1 MSANPTLRGRLA
13 ALAIVCCAATSVPAQ
28 AQMFGSD
35 ENQMAAQFAPM
46 LEMMKAKMGK
56 RCYGQLMQT
65 FGPMMANM
73 MEGNGGMFGGGFGG
87 FSGGGFGGGY
97 GNFGA
102 DGYNGYG
109 GYGGGFGNWGQM
121 FGSGQGMGNIMAMLG
136 GNGMNMAGLFTNCR
150 IGRKA
155 HHKRARLTQV
165 R

>member
-1 MSANPTLRGRLA
+1 MSATPTLRGRLA
-13 ALAIVCCAATSVPAQ
+13 ALTIVCFAAASVPAQ

-73 MEGNGGMFGGGFGG
+73 MESNGGFGGGGFGG
-87 FSGGGFGGGY
+87 FGSGFGGM
-97 GNFGA
+97 
-102 DGYNGYG
+102 DG

-121 FGSGQGMGNIMAMLG
+121 FGSGQGMGNIMSMLG

-150 IGRKA
+150 MGRKA
-155 HHKRARLTQV
+155 HHKRARMTQL